1 MPTRSTIMT
10 ESDATRLDAQLHRLH
25 LHYIHSHYQAAA
37 AKAAEQQHSH
47 VDYLAQLID
56 GEAAMR
62 EESQHRAT
70 DQERAFP
77 RSQDPRRF
85 PVELAQKDQP
95 TANPEPVPSRFY
107 SNTDQRCADR

>member
-1 MPTRSTIMT
+1 MT

-25 LHYIHSHYQAAA
+25 LHYIHSHYRAAA

-62 EESQHRAT
+62 ENRSI
-70 DQERAFP
+70 ERWIKNA
-77 RSQDPRRF
+77 RF
-85 PVELAQKDQP
+85 PACFVWIL
-95 TANPEPVPSRFY
+95 
-107 SNTDQRCADR
+107 